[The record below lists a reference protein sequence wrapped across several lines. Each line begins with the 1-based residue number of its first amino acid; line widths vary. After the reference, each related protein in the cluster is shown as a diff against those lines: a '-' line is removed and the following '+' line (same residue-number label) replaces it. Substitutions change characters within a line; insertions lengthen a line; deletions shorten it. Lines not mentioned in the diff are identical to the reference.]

1 MKLQAMLLLAA
12 TIGCAGRDASVDTAA
27 ADTTRPAPGKT
38 PAAPKPAEPAP
49 GGGGGGNWAVTPFGI
64 GPVRAGMTITEAGNA
79 ANGPLTISG
88 DAQTCAY
95 GRADKAPEGVTFM
108 VVDSQ
113 VARVDVRGASVAT
126 AEGAR
131 IGTSEA
137 KIDSLYAG
145 RVTKQP
151 HKYTDGHYLIVGS
164 GAAAD
169 TTHRIVFETDGK
181 VVTLYRSGRMPE
193 VGWVE
198 GCS

>member
-1 MKLQAMLLLAA
+1 MKIRTMLVLGAI
-12 TIGCAGRDASVDTAA
+12 IGCAGRDVAEDTAG
-27 ADTTRPAPGKT
+27 ADTTRPAPGKSA
-38 PAAPKPAEPAP
+38 PAPKPADPAP
-49 GGGGGGNWAVTPFGI
+49 SGGGGWAVTPFGI
-64 GPVRAGMTITEAGNA
+64 GPVRVGMTITEAGNA
-79 ANGPLTISG
+79 ANGPLTITG
-88 DAQTCAY
+88 DAKTCAY

-131 IGTSEA
+131 IGTSAA

-164 GAAAD
+164 GAASD
-169 TTHRIVFETDGK
+169 TTHRIVFETDGQ